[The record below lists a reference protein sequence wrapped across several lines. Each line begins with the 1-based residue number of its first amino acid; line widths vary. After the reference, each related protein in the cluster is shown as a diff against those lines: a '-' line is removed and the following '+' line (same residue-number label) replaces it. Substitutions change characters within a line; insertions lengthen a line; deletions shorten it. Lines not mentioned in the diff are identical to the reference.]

1 MTSMRRRR
9 IGALAAGAAMI
20 AAAVVLVVFLAGQ
33 SNGSNATGPT
43 GGGST
48 PGSSPTSPPP
58 PPTCPLTG
66 EVAKNSRVPNRPIL
80 AVKVENLPAA
90 RPQTGLSW
98 ADIIY
103 EEPVEANITR
113 FIALYQCTDAS
124 RVEPVRSARFTDADV
139 LSQFGQAAI
148 AYSGGVPK
156 VQDSLEGAGLVVI
169 SASKYPDA
177 FTRDPAREAPHNL
190 YTSTKALYRLVG
202 DRAGGPPEPFF
213 QYTDGSPKGKKTGGI
228 HLPFSTYSDVYWRW
242 NASTKRYL
250 RWHGDVPHTY
260 SDGTQ
265 VSAANVVVQVVD
277 VKMTDV
283 HDVNG
288 VASPEVVATG
298 HGTAYVFRGGKM
310 VKGTWVRE
318 SKDDRTKYLD
328 AKGHEIKLLPGNT
341 WVELFPSNLP
351 LSVLPS

>member
-1 MTSMRRRR
+1 MTPMRRRR
-9 IGALAAGAAMI
+9 IGALAAGAALV
-20 AAAVVLVVFLAGQ
+20 AVAVVLVLFLGGR
-33 SNGSNATGPT
+33 SGGSNATGTP

-48 PGSSPTSPPP
+48 PGTSPTSPPP
-58 PPTCPLTG
+58 PPICPLTG
-66 EVAKNSRVPNRPIL
+66 QVAKNGHVPDRPVL

-98 ADIIY
+98 TDIVY

-113 FIALYQCTDAS
+113 FIALYQCTDAA
-124 RVEPVRSARFTDADV
+124 RVEPVRSARFTDADI
-139 LSQFGQAAI
+139 LSQFGHAAI

-156 VQDSLEGAGLVVI
+156 VQERLDGAGLVVV

-177 FTRDPAREAPHNL
+177 FSRDPAREAPHNL
-190 YTSTKALYRLVG
+190 YTSTKELYRLVG
-202 DRAGGPPEPFF
+202 DRAGGAPAPIFA
-213 QYTDGSPKGKKTGGI
+213 YTDGTPRGKKTVGV

-242 NASTKRYL
+242 DASAKRYL

-265 VSAANVVVQVVD
+265 VSATNVVVQVVD

-298 HGTAYVFRGGKM
+298 GGTAYVFRGGRM
-310 VKGTWVRE
+310 VKGTWVRDAT
-318 SKDDRTKYLD
+318 SDVTRFLD
-328 AKGHEIKLLPGNT
+328 AKGREIKLLPGNT

-351 LSVLPS
+351 LGVL

>member
-1 MTSMRRRR
+1 MTSSRRGRR
-9 IGALAAGAAMI
+9 VGLLGIGAVL
-20 AAAVVLVVFLAGQ
+20 AAAVVLVLFLGGR
-33 SNGSNATGPT
+33 SGGSNATD
-43 GGGST
+43 T
-48 PGSSPTSPPP
+48 PGGAEPASPGASTSPAP

-66 EVAKNSRVPNRPIL
+66 LQPKNGHLPDRPVL

-113 FIALYQCTDAS
+113 FIAVYQCTDAS
-124 RVEPVRSARFTDADV
+124 RIEPVRSARFTDGDV
-139 LSQFGQAAI
+139 LSQYGQAVI

-156 VQDSLEGAGLVVI
+156 VQESLSKAGLVVL
-169 SASKYPDA
+169 SASSYPDA
-177 FTRDPAREAPHNL
+177 FSRDPNRVAPHNL
-190 YTSTKALYRLVG
+190 YTSTKELYRLVG
-202 DRAGGPPEPFF
+202 GKAGGAPDPVFT
-213 QYTDGSPKGKKTGGI
+213 YTDAKVRGKKAAGI
-228 HLPFSTYSDVYWRW
+228 HLPFSSDSDVYWRW
-242 NASTKRYL
+242 SSSAKKYL
-250 RWHGDVPHTY
+250 RWHGSVPHTY

-265 VSAANVVVQVVD
+265 VGAINVVVQVVD
-277 VKMTDV
+277 VQMTDV

-298 HGTAYVFRGGKM
+298 RGTAYVFRGGRM

-318 SKDDRTKYLD
+318 SKGDVTRFLD
-328 AKGHEIKLLPGNT
+328 AKGREIPLLPGNT

-351 LSVLPS
+351 LSVL